1 MVTLL
6 DVRRAYTAR
15 HSALIR
21 RTGTFT
27 RRVYEGLGSW
37 RDEDVTRFIRVTQP
51 VVDGVKFQAANLT
64 NAYYQQ
70 IAQVAGQPF
79 SATPVTPAELSTGAL
94 RNGPD
99 FDEVYTRPFVTT
111 RTQLASGKS
120 LQAAVVAGGARALQI
135 AMTDINLA
143 TGHAGR
149 KTRGRNNNIVGYRRV
164 LTGRENC
171 ALCVI
176 ASTQRYRVN
185 DLKPIHPACD
195 CAEEPIYGEF
205 DPGQIIDPELLEQ
218 TQALIESEIGFVDF
232 GARDA
237 GLGKTITA
245 ADGSTRMADYTELI
259 VSREHGEYGPTLAFR
274 DQKFTGPADIP
285 AVLDTAI

>member
-6 DVRRAYTAR
+6 DVRRAYTNR

-21 RTGTFT
+21 RTGAFT

-37 RDEDVTRFIRVTQP
+37 RDEDVTRFIGLTQP
-51 VVDGVKFQAANLT
+51 VVEGVKSQAANLT

-70 IAQVAGQPF
+70 IAQVSGQPF
-79 SATPVTPAELSTGAL
+79 TATRLTPGELATNAL

-111 RTQLASGKS
+111 RTQLASGTS
-120 LQAAVVAGGARALQI
+120 LQAAVSAGGARALQI

-149 KTRGRNNNIVGYRRV
+149 KTRGNNNNIVGYRRV

-171 ALCVI
+171 ALCTI

-195 CAEEPIYGEF
+195 CAEEPIYGDF
-205 DPGQIIDPELLEQ
+205 DPGQVIDPELLEQ

-237 GLGKTITA
+237 GLGKVITT
-245 ADGSTRMADYTELI
+245 ADGDTRLADYTDLI
-259 VSREHGEYGPTLAFR
+259 ISREHGEYGPTLAFR

>member
-15 HSALIR
+15 HSALVR

-37 RDEDVTRFIRVTQP
+37 RDEDVARFLRVTQP

-79 SATPVTPAELSTGAL
+79 TATPVTPAELSTGAL

-111 RTQLASGKS
+111 RTQLGSGKS

-237 GLGKTITA
+237 GLGKTITT
-245 ADGSTRMADYTELI
+245 ADGSTRMADYTDLI

>member
-6 DVRRAYTAR
+6 DVRRAYTSR

-37 RDEDVTRFIRVTQP
+37 RDEDVTRFTGLTRP
-51 VVDGVKFQAANLT
+51 VIEGVKLQAANLT

-70 IAQVAGQPF
+70 IAQVSGERF
-79 SATPVTPAELSTGAL
+79 TPSPPTAAELSTSAL

-111 RTQLASGKS
+111 RTGLASGQS

-143 TGHAGR
+143 TSHAGR
-149 KTRGRNNNIVGYRRV
+149 KTRSRNNNIVGYRRV

-171 ALCVI
+171 ALCTI

-195 CAEEPIYGEF
+195 CGEEPIYGDF
-205 DPGQIIDPELLEQ
+205 DPGQVIDPELLEQ
-218 TQALIESEIGFVDF
+218 TQALIQSEIGFVDY

-237 GLGKTITA
+237 GLGKVITA
-245 ADGSTRMADYTELI
+245 ADGSTRMADYTDLI
-259 VSREHGEYGPTLAFR
+259 ISRNHGEYGPTLVFR
-274 DQKFTGPADIP
+274 DQRFTGPADIP
-285 AVLDTAI
+285 AVFDAAI

>member
-1 MVTLL
+1 M
-6 DVRRAYTAR
+6 
-15 HSALIR
+15 
-21 RTGTFT
+21 F
-27 RRVYEGLGSW
+27 EGLGSW
-37 RDEDVTRFIRVTQP
+37 RDEDVARFQAITRP
-51 VVDGVKFQAANLT
+51 VVDGAKQQAANLT

-70 IAQVAGQPF
+70 IATVAGEPF
-79 SATPVTPAELSTGAL
+79 SVTRISGGELSTGAL

-99 FDEVYTRPFVTT
+99 FEDVYTRPFVTT
-111 RTQLASGKS
+111 RTQLSAGQS
-120 LQAAVVAGGARALQI
+120 LTAAVAAGGARALQI

-143 TGHAGR
+143 SGHAGR
-149 KTRGRNNNIVGYRRV
+149 QTRRGNNNIVGYRRV

-205 DPGQIIDPELLEQ
+205 DPGQVIDPELLEQ

-237 GLGKTITA
+237 GLGKVIET
-245 ADGSTRMADYTELI
+245 ADGSTRLADYTELI
-259 VSREHGEYGPTLAFR
+259 VSREHGEYGPTLSFR